1 MGENVAAIM
10 KSGAGNAKVSWKG
23 KGMHGKVCGNAC
35 ECCFGAGNACECMFW
50 CWKCKRELER
60 QGNARQGLGKLV
72 ESWKWDGL
80 CTALSLFGCMC
91 M

>member
-23 KGMHGKVCGNAC
+23 KGMHGK
-35 ECCFGAGNACECMFW
+35 
-50 CWKCKRELER
+50 
-60 QGNARQGLGKLV
+60 LGKLV